1 MPNIDGLK
9 DEIKVMADL
18 KDITNMLEQIAAR
31 DIAQMR
37 SRIVG
42 SRPYFQEI
50 WKIHAILKQIVPPPS
65 NILHKH
71 LVVLV
76 ALDWGM
82 PGGLLNQ
89 VVNTAEEQY
98 KKYEADLMVT
108 GKMGH
113 KRFMGRDERTMH
125 LFNVPKTSTLDD
137 IEPIYKVVAN
147 YAHVHIV
154 YPRFVSLSKQEVS
167 IANFSVD
174 DVMYEQDEI
183 KAKRFLTEPSPQ
195 EVSDFINETIIGAT
209 LYHYFSEAQLAYS
222 AAQMVAMRNAYDNA
236 KDESESLTQ
245 LYHRAKREII
255 DTKLRELYGATVTT
269 T

>member
-1 MPNIDGLK
+1 MPKIDGLK
-9 DEIKVMADL
+9 DEIKVMSDL

-31 DIAQMR
+31 DIALMR
-37 SRIVG
+37 IKIVG
-42 SRPYFQEI
+42 ARPYFQEI
-50 WKIHAILKQIVPPPS
+50 WKIHAILKQIVPPPA

-89 VVNTAEEQY
+89 VINEAESQY
-98 KKYEADLMVT
+98 KKYEADLLVA

-113 KRFMGRDERTMH
+113 KHFTGRDERTMH
-125 LFNVPKTSTLDD
+125 LFNVPKKSTMAD

-154 YPRFVSLSKQEVS
+154 FPRFVSLSKQEVS
-167 IANFSVD
+167 VANFSVD
-174 DVMYEQDEI
+174 DTLYEQNDI
-183 KAKRFLTEPSPQ
+183 QAKRFLTEPSPQ
-195 EVSDFINETIIGAT
+195 EVSDFINQTIIGAT
-209 LYHYFSEAQLAYS
+209 LYHYFAEAQLAYS

-236 KDESESLTQ
+236 KDASEHLTQ
-245 LYHRAKREII
+245 EFHRAKREII
-255 DTKLRELYGATVTT
+255 DTKLRELYVASTNT
-269 T
+269 